1 LGTTA
6 SKILR
11 YLIIAF
17 LIIGLLSLIGI
28 RFEHPKSG
36 LKSAL
41 GSADSSIAIYWNTK
55 TVSKGAKI
63 VVNLGIKSKD
73 PALAIVSNVSGKDI
87 DVQAGSQ
94 LQRVT
99 PEKVKGKL
107 LAILPFFGYLF
118 KVIGL

>member
-1 LGTTA
+1 MGTTL

-11 YLIIAF
+11 YLIIALLF
-17 LIIGLLSLIGI
+17 IGILSLIGI

-41 GSADSSIAIYWNTK
+41 GSADSSIAIYWHTN
-55 TVSKGAKI
+55 TVSKGSKI
-63 VVNLGIKSKD
+63 VVNLGIKDKD

-94 LQRVT
+94 LQRLT
-99 PEKVKGKL
+99 PDKVKGKL
-107 LAILPFFGYLF
+107 LAILPFVGYLF
-118 KVIGL
+118 KIIGL

>member
-1 LGTTA
+1 MGTTA

-11 YLIIAF
+11 YVIIAF

-41 GSADSSIAIYWNTK
+41 GSADSSIAIYWHTK
-55 TVSKGAKI
+55 TVSKGSKI
-63 VVNLGIKSKD
+63 VVNLGSKDKD
-73 PALAIVSNVSGKDI
+73 PALAIVSNVTGKDV

-99 PEKVKGKL
+99 PDKVKGKL